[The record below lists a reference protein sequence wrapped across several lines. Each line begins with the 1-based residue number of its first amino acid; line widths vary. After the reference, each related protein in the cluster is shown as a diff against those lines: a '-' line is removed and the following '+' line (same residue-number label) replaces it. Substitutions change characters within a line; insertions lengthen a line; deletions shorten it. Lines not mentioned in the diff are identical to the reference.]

1 MPLPA
6 NTLDVIVSRWYL
18 VIMYCYIVS
27 PLSPCVFSST
37 RDKHKYPRSPDSV
50 VIGSRFLRCIFSR
63 NSTEIINS
71 HSSSLPFPPQPPSNM
86 ADSYV
91 ETNQDL
97 TDDQI
102 QQLLLDAET
111 RLRAPNV
118 VASDDS
124 IRIPKLSPG
133 SSLEAY
139 VRQGDDIATVNS
151 AQAIDPNQKE
161 SANSLR
167 VAGKKEIKVSSR
179 QFYPHHILLAMRKIF
194 PTQSA

>member
-1 MPLPA
+1 
-6 NTLDVIVSRWYL
+6 
-18 VIMYCYIVS
+18 
-27 PLSPCVFSST
+27 
-37 RDKHKYPRSPDSV
+37 
-50 VIGSRFLRCIFSR
+50 
-63 NSTEIINS
+63 
-71 HSSSLPFPPQPPSNM
+71 M

-118 VASDDS
+118 GASDAS

-139 VRQGDDIATVNS
+139 VRQGDDIATVN
-151 AQAIDPNQKE
+151 AAKAVDPKQKE

-167 VAGKKEIKVSSR
+167 VAGKKETKVSPH
-179 QFYPHHILLAMRKIF
+179 QFYPPSYPSCYEENIPNAKRLIRRQ
-194 PTQSA
+194 QSVLGCAVPVRAFLFIVTLSIYHNHQISVCNVL